1 MSNNILPPQLHW
13 LGLILINIFPLV
25 GVLFWQWS
33 PLNIVLFYWVE
44 NIIIGIY
51 VIARILSPSPD
62 IINNKPEALPQKIF
76 LSVFFIIH
84 YGMFCSAHG
93 LFIFDLF
100 ADDTIETNGELF
112 TVIPQGLQ
120 WFIQNGLAW
129 TLISLV
135 VAHAIYYLSDLLQR
149 NIETSNTEMGKP
161 YKRIMVLHIAIILG
175 GVAAQ
180 KFESGA
186 MAVMLLIIA
195 LRIGMDIHFFKKDQK
210 QAIKKAAQKNTELL

>member
-1 MSNNILPPQLHW
+1 MSNNIIPPQLHW
-13 LGLILINIFPLV
+13 LGLILINIFPLI

-33 PLNIVLFYWVE
+33 PLNIVLFYWAE
-44 NIIIGIY
+44 NIVIGIY

-62 IINNKPEALPQKIF
+62 AVNKKQETLPQKIF
-76 LSVFFIIH
+76 LGVFFIIH

-93 LFIFDLF
+93 LFIFSFFSDNSI
-100 ADDTIETNGELF
+100 DTNGDLF

-135 VAHAIYYLSDLLQR
+135 IAHAIYYLSDLLQR
-149 NIETSNTEMGKP
+149 NIETSSTEMGKP
-161 YKRIMVLHIAIILG
+161 YKRIMVLHVAIILG
-175 GVAAQ
+175 AFFATQ
-180 KFESGA
+180 FEGGA
-186 MAVMLLIIA
+186 MPVMLLIIA